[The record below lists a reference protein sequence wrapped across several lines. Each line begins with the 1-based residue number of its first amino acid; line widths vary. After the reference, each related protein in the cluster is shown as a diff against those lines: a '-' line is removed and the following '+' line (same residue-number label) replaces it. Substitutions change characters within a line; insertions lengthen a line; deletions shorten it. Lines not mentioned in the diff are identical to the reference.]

1 MVKDIVFLGL
11 SESVSLEAE
20 RLRSLLLK
28 TTPQDAEK
36 IVCRA
41 VEELALRL
49 SHCGRHWRQGEL
61 PELRKCARSMIA
73 ISEQIGMS
81 TLARVSGDVV
91 ASIDADDSVATAA
104 TQARLTRIGDASLL
118 TIWDYRDLSVW

>member
-1 MVKDIVFLGL
+1 M

-28 TTPQDAEK
+28 TTEQDAED
-36 IVCRA
+36 IICRA

-49 SHCGRHWRQGEL
+49 SHCGRYWRQGKL

-73 ISEQIGMS
+73 IAEQIGMS
-81 TLARVSGDVV
+81 TLARVAGDVV
-91 ASIDADDSVATAA
+91 VSIDAGDPVATAA

-118 TIWDYRDLSVW
+118 TIWDYQDLSVW